1 MKGVNRMKRVLSILL
16 CLTLLL
22 SAVCFA
28 DGGTDIL
35 QQSAVS
41 VAGNVI
47 TVSGTAP
54 SPGKTVTLLLLLQ
67 ENKGQLPSLD
77 EALQNGEIPDLNG
90 TIAFFD
96 EAIADENGAY
106 RFRIE
111 MPVEAEEADYTVIVG
126 GSALEGKTAAAE
138 FHYEGIANFIK
149 GIQAVNT
156 AQTPEE
162 MKTAL
167 LTYGSYFQMDLSFLQ
182 NDKVIQYVCEELNK
196 RQYSEEISEIPA
208 VCAALLE
215 AYNSCLAYAM
225 LNFEDSTI
233 RLEAFLEAKQELL
246 QIDFNAYR
254 NLDRDSQ
261 AEVLANIVD
270 FTCTDI
276 GQFSAAFSD
285 FLLLA
290 ELNHAGTWSILADT
304 TEKNQTQIG
313 FDPSLVSGYSKK
325 RSAGYK
331 AMKDVLTKTKISTLP
346 AYAEKLY
353 EIFQTINLPGGGTPS
368 GSVGSGGSSGTPSH
382 PGGVT
387 VPVST
392 PAPTAEPTQA
402 PEPQQRFTDISGHW
416 AEQDI
421 LYLEKNGLI
430 SGKTETQFMPEELIT
445 RAEFAVLIWRAA
457 GEKQQEYKNIFCDV
471 SESAWY
477 VQAAES
483 LSSQGIING
492 YDGMFSPEQ
501 FITREEMAKMIV
513 CAYEVFVKPIEDD
526 SQAIA
531 FLDENKIS
539 GWSLPYIRK
548 ACSAGLLSGVPGEN
562 GVWMYPRNHST
573 RAEATKMVRLFYD
586 SILL

>member
-1 MKGVNRMKRVLSILL
+1 MKGVNRMKRILSITIILSLL
-16 CLTLLL
+16 
-22 SAVCFA
+22 
-28 DGGTDIL
+28 I
-35 QQSAVS
+35 SAVS
-41 VAGNVI
+41 FADSGASVPPPPNTAIAGNII
-47 TVSGTAP
+47 TVSGTALY
-54 SPGKTVTLLLLLQ
+54 SGKTVTLLLIKGGSDLLQ
-67 ENKGQLPSLD
+67 SLD
-77 EALQNGEIPDLNG
+77 TALQDGGTPDLNG
-90 TIAFFD
+90 SISFFG
-96 EAIADENGAY
+96 ETLADSSGNY
-106 RFRIE
+106 TFIIE
-111 MPVEAEEADYTVIVG
+111 MPAEAGAENYRAIAG
-126 GSALEGKTAAAE
+126 GSALGGQTAETE
-138 FHYEGIANFIK
+138 FHYEGISRFLE
-149 GIQAVNT
+149 GINAING
-156 AQTPEE
+156 AQTAED
-162 MKTAL
+162 MKSVLSA
-167 LTYGSYFQMDLSFLQ
+167 YGSYFQLDTAFLQ
-182 NDKVIQYVCEELNK
+182 NEKVLRYVCEELTK
-196 RQYSEEISEIPA
+196 QQYSAEVSQIPA
-208 VCAALLE
+208 TSAKLQNDYDMFLV
-215 AYNSCLAYAM
+215 YAM

-392 PAPTAEPTQA
+392 PAPTAEPTQP

-430 SGKTETQFMPEELIT
+430 SGKTETQFMPEDLVT

-457 GEKQQEYKNIFCDV
+457 GEKQQEYKNIFFDV

-483 LSSQGIING
+483 LSSEGIING